1 MEQQISD
8 GSIVAL
14 GREIVALEA
23 RTLLKVGESLKEDF
37 ERAVM
42 ELARCKGKIVT
53 AGVGKSG
60 LIAKKI
66 ASTMASLG
74 SESFSLDVLDALH
87 GDLGM
92 ISASDVVLLF
102 SASGETEELVLLL
115 PFIKRMDA
123 KVLAFTTKS
132 GSSLAQGAD
141 LTLVL
146 PVEGEAPPLRLA
158 PTCSTTA
165 FLAVGDALAL
175 CLATLKGFQKEDFAL
190 RHPSGALGHKL
201 HLRVKDLMHT
211 GEALPKVFEG
221 TPMAEAILEISS
233 KGLGVT
239 AVLDAEKNRLVGVIT
254 DGDLRRAIQSDKR
267 IWERLARD
275 IMTSNPK
282 RVLEEALALEALEKM
297 EQHAITALCV
307 TNEFGCLVGVVHM
320 HDILKPNAR
329 QRA

>member
-8 GSIVAL
+8 GSLVAL
-14 GREIVALEA
+14 GREIVTLEG

-42 ELARCKGKIVT
+42 ELARCKGKVVT

-66 ASTMASLG
+66 ASTLASLG
-74 SESFSLDVLDALH
+74 SESFCLDVLDALH

-115 PFIKRMDA
+115 PFIKRMDV
-123 KVLAFTTKS
+123 KVLVFTTKA
-132 GSSLAQGAD
+132 GSSLARGAD

-146 PVEGEAPPLRLA
+146 PVETEAPPLRLA

-201 HLRVKDLMHT
+201 HLRVKDLMHAR
-211 GEALPKVFEG
+211 EALPKVSEG

-239 AVLDAEKNRLVGVIT
+239 AVLDAENKLVGIIT

-267 IWERLARD
+267 IWERLARE
-275 IMTSNPK
+275 IMTPNPK
-282 RVLEEALALEALEKM
+282 RVLEDALALEALEKM

-307 TNEFGCLVGVVHM
+307 TNDAGFLVGIVHM